1 MKTQNHY
8 QQHDSDNLAEGW
20 EAVEE
25 YVQDAVLIAFDECH
39 KIYLAMDEAEAHF
52 FRENYQPA
60 IVEAV
65 HSSPEAMLATLREWW
80 DESCSLRFVSA
91 VWHDSADPN
100 DGFVS
105 LISQFA
111 EDEDDEDW
119 DEDEDDQDRDAYGDA
134 YGGRD
139 DL

>member
-8 QQHDSDNLAEGW
+8 TEHDADNLHEGW

-39 KIYLAMDEAEAHF
+39 KIYLAMDEQEAQF

-60 IVEAV
+60 VVEGA
-65 HSSPEAMLATLREWW
+65 SPEAMLETLREWW

-91 VWHDSADPN
+91 VWSNESDPN
-100 DGFVS
+100 AGFVS

-111 EDEDDEDW
+111 VDPDDLCSECGYEECVCDEDDDEDDE
-119 DEDEDDQDRDAYGDA
+119 
-134 YGGRD
+134 
-139 DL
+139 